1 MYPVKR
7 WKEVLTI
14 ISGKN
19 QKAVENP
26 DGKYPIYGSGGVIG
40 RANDYLCKEQTVIVG
55 RKGTINNPIFVSEP
69 FWNIDTAFG
78 VVAGDELMPKFLYY
92 FCCLFNFKT
101 LDKSTGR
108 PSLAKSDLM
117 KIEMPVPSL
126 PEQEH
131 IVARIE
137 ELFSELDK
145 AVETLQTTKRKLE
158 VYRQAVLKEAFEGD
172 YKRRSLKSFSKV
184 ISGYAFKSKLYSNDG
199 KYTIV
204 KIGNVKNNGFDFS
217 RDLTRTSECTEAILQ
232 KYGLLEGDCLITL
245 TGSRGKRDYG
255 YVAIVTGQKNY
266 LLNQRVAAI
275 RFDCEVA
282 DPRFYKYYLSS
293 DEFRNIFFSYETGN
307 VGQGNVGINALKEPE
322 VICPPINVQ
331 KNITDTIESRLSV
344 CDSIE
349 QTVDSALAQADA
361 LRQSIL
367 KEAFEGRLE

>member
-1 MYPVKR
+1 MYSVKR

-14 ISGKN
+14 VSGKN

-78 VVAGDELMPKFLYY
+78 VVAGDELIPKFLYY

-117 KIEMPVPSL
+117 KIEMPVPPL
-126 PEQEH
+126 PEQER

-145 AVETLQTTKRKLE
+145 AVETLQTTKRQLE
-158 VYRQAVLKEAFEGD
+158 VYRQAVLKEVFGTVTQYVPLGTVSESRLGKMLDKKKNIGTYRQYLRNQNVRWFSIDESDLLEMRFED
-172 YKRRSLKSFSKV
+172 EELEKYSLKAGDLV
-184 ISGYAFKSKLYSNDG
+184 ICEGGEPGRCAVWDKDESICYQKALHRVRFYRGANPKLYMYYFWFLAQTGELGSY
-199 KYTIV
+199 YTGTGI
-204 KIGNVKNNGFDFS
+204 NH
-217 RDLTRTSECTEAILQ
+217 
-232 KYGLLEGDCLITL
+232 L
-245 TGSRGKRDYG
+245 TGESLVK
-255 YVAIVTGQKNY
+255 V
-266 LLNQRVAAI
+266 RVPDI
-275 RFDCEVA
+275 EVEQQT
-282 DPRFYKYYLSS
+282 RLV
-293 DEFRNIFFSYETGN
+293 EI
-307 VGQGNVGINALKEPE
+307 
-322 VICPPINVQ
+322 
-331 KNITDTIESRLSV
+331 IESRLSV

-349 QTVDSALAQADA
+349 QTVDSALSQADA

-367 KEAFEGRLE
+367 KEAFEGRL